1 MKKLL
6 LISLVLLSFSF
17 ANEKNPVTKVLT
29 QANTFTET
37 QTFDSLI
44 EHSQVTITQN
54 YTASTEEY
62 IFCNA
67 TSNVIVVTLPAV
79 SAGLQY
85 TITKTDAITTHNIT
99 VDGNSSET
107 IDGELTQAL
116 TTQYDAITIVSNGTT
131 WFTL

>member
-29 QANTFTET
+29 QENTFTET

-44 EHSQVTITQN
+44 EHSQVTKTSS
-54 YTASTEEY
+54 YTASAEEY

-79 SAGLQY
+79 AEGLQY
-85 TITKTDAITTHNIT
+85 TVKKTDASANAVT
-99 VDGNSSET
+99 VSTNASEL
-107 IDGELTQAL
+107 IDGEATQAL
-116 TTQYDAITIVSNGTT
+116 TTQYDVITVVGTST
-131 WFTL
+131 EWLTL